1 MVLATATPAPARPHL
16 IDADGGEVRE
26 THISWVFLTPDRA
39 YKVKKP
45 IVLPFLD
52 YRTPERRH
60 LLCREEVALNRRL
73 APELYLGVRSLV
85 RAGDGLRLAD
95 EGDPR
100 AVDFAVEMRRYDESA
115 TFAARLC
122 ADAAGPEDAAAAGA
136 RLAAFH
142 AAAEID
148 RCAAGA
154 EAVKRALDD
163 DFATL
168 HGLWPERAAI
178 ARLERTAG
186 AQLAALWD
194 ELDARAAAG
203 LVRDG
208 HGDLR
213 LEHILLGERVDIVD
227 CVEFEPALRRI
238 DVAADLAF
246 ALMELHEAGRA
257 DLAEALVRAY
267 RAAGGDPGSDALLA
281 FFAAYRAEV
290 RAKVALL
297 RAEQRGPA
305 AAEPDRAH
313 AQRLLALAARLRWRA
328 HAPLVIAVAGVSASG
343 KSTVAR
349 PARRRRPASPSSAR
363 TWCARP
369 PPGCTPPSARPRRST
384 RTTSAVPPT
393 PRWAPAPPAR
403 RDGVIVDATFRRR
416 ADRDAFRDAW
426 GPACGCCGS
435 SWSSR
440 PPSSSGAPEH
450 EPPIPARVS
459 DAGIEVVRTQL
470 RTAEPLDE
478 VPGADHAL
486 VRADRSPDGD
496 PRRDRR
502 RRAARRVRNPPRK
515 CRGSPRWSPAPV
527 AAMLCAWRR
536 R

>member
-343 KSTVAR
+343 KSTVADR
-349 PARRRRPASPSSAR
+349 LGAASGFPVLSSDLVRKHAAGLHPTERAPVGALRGRRQPCHLRRAGS
-363 TWCARP
+363 
-369 PPGCTPPSARPRRST
+369 G
-384 RTTSAVPPT
+384 
-393 PRWAPAPPAR
+393 
-403 RDGVIVDATFRRR
+403 RRR
-416 ADRDAFRDAW
+416 ARRGRCDRRRDL
-426 GPACGCCGS
+426 PAACRPRGVPRRRWDRARGCCGS
-435 SWSSR
+435 SWSCR
-440 PPSSSGAPEH
+440 PRSWSGA
-450 EPPIPARVS
+450 
-459 DAGIEVVRTQL
+459 
-470 RTAEPLDE
+470 
-478 VPGADHAL
+478 
-486 VRADRSPDGD
+486 
-496 PRRDRR
+496 
-502 RRAARRVRNPPRK
+502 RRAGPPTPRASRTPGSRSCASSCGAPSRSTRCRVRIT
-515 CRGSPRWSPAPV
+515 
-527 AAMLCAWRR
+527 
-536 R
+536 